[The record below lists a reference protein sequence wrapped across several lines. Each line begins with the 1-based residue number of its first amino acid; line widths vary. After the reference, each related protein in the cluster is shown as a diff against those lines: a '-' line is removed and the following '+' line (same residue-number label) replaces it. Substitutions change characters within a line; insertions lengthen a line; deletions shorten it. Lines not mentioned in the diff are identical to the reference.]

1 MVIQQRLSIAT
12 AKKNRHSLAVSATRI
27 RRLCQLG
34 SSYTRKGEYGKA
46 EASLKEAID
55 VSTAQFGRQDWLTYT
70 ALNNYAV
77 LCKYLGRF
85 KRADQIY
92 QQTLQRLAAATE
104 PRLHELATLYHN
116 MGGLEHARNRPDL
129 GEPLARKSV
138 QIRQSLLGSGDLT
151 VAEDEAALGAIMD
164 ARHKHLAARRL
175 YFRALKI
182 FRAHPAGH
190 RYDLAVTLNNL
201 GASYHA
207 TGDLNRGER
216 YYEQALE
223 IKKKLFGSRH
233 VDVAL
238 TMNNLAILCQA
249 RRDWQRAEEL
259 LHAALA
265 IFRAT
270 LSARHPKLAAC
281 RENYARLLA
290 ERKLV
295 APRATLPK
303 LPLTRREQGLSSSSR
318 YRRRIMATKPT
329 TKNKKTVKLRDM
341 SAKKDVKAGKT
352 TKGIAQTQGLRTNH
366 HETLIIM

>member
-1 MVIQQRLSIAT
+1 MAT
-12 AKKNRHSLAVSATRI
+12 AKKDRHSLTASATRI

-46 EASLKEAID
+46 EASLKQAISD
-55 VSTAQFGRQDWLTYT
+55 ATVHFGRCDWLTYI

-92 QQTLQRLAAATE
+92 QQTLQRLTATKE
-104 PRLHELATLYHN
+104 PRLHELATLHHN

-138 QIRQSLLGSGDLT
+138 QIWRSLLGPGDPA
-151 VAEDEAALGAIMD
+151 VAEDEAALGAILD
-164 ARHKHLAARRL
+164 ARHKHFAARRL

-190 RYDLAVTLNNL
+190 RYDFAITLNNL

-216 YYEQALE
+216 YYEQALK

-238 TMNNLAILCQA
+238 TMNNLGILCQA

-265 IFRAT
+265 IFRAS
-270 LSARHPKLAAC
+270 LPMRHPKLTAC
-281 RENYARLLA
+281 RRNYVRLLA
-290 ERKLV
+290 ERKQSSC
-295 APRATLPK
+295 PRATLPK
-303 LPLTRREQGLSSSSR
+303 LPLT
-318 YRRRIMATKPT
+318 
-329 TKNKKTVKLRDM
+329 
-341 SAKKDVKAGKT
+341 
-352 TKGIAQTQGLRTNH
+352 
-366 HETLIIM
+366 